1 MSVVLVGGMARLRKY
16 YVDEARRCGI
26 DLTLFDQDG
35 SGLAA
40 SIRKVDAVLVLTDK
54 VSSNMTR
61 KVRRLA
67 GKNNIPVF
75 LDQSCGSCTLRECFN
90 CPHEPVPETAN

>member
-26 DLTLFDQDG
+26 ELSVFEQDG

-40 SIRKVDAVLVLTDK
+40 GIRKADAVLVLTNR
-54 VSSNMTR
+54 VSRNATR

-75 LDQSCGSCTLRECFN
+75 LDRSCGLCALRECCN
-90 CPHEPVPETAN
+90 CLCEPVPGASN